1 MKKFLYSTVLLSAC
15 IFASCD
21 DNNLLG
27 PKDEVG
33 ETATVALAGEWY
45 VHANVVMGE
54 NVLEDPFGL
63 GSFELLT
70 YNTAANTSTEM
81 YVNDGQGFWN
91 FTGVVSCDTKALT
104 FSGTDVQNEAYDCT
118 FNVIDGKVLL
128 GAATS
133 PYGHKA
139 DSICFSV
146 TFSDDTDGY
155 TYRLEGYRR
164 TGFDQGND

>member
-1 MKKFLYSTVLLSAC
+1 MKKFLYSAMLLSVC

-27 PKDEVG
+27 PKDDIG
-33 ETATVALAGEWY
+33 GTATVNLAGEWY
-45 VHANVVMGE
+45 VHANIVKNGVT
-54 NVLEDPFGL
+54 LEDPYGYGYLEF
-63 GSFELLT
+63 LT
-70 YNTAANTSTEM
+70 YNTAANNATEM
-81 YVNDGQGFWN
+81 YINDQENFWN
-91 FTGVVSCDTKALT
+91 FKGVVNCDTKALT

-133 PYGHKA
+133 PYGHKV
-139 DSICFSV
+139 DSICFDV
-146 TFSDDTDGY
+146 TFSDDDNAS
-155 TYRLEGYRR
+155 TYRFEGYRR